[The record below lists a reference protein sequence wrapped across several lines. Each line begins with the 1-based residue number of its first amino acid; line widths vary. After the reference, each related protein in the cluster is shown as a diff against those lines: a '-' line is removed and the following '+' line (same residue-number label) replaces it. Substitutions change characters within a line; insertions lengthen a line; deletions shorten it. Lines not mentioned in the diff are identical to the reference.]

1 MWNYSDKVLDHFLHP
16 RNMGHIEN
24 PDAVGEIGNIAC
36 GDALRLSI
44 KIDDKERIVDAKFET
59 FGCASAI
66 ASSSALTELIKGKT
80 IDEALKISN
89 DDIADYLDGLPGEKM
104 HCSVMGQEALEKA
117 IALYKGEEV
126 VDSEHD
132 HDEKIVCKC
141 FGVTD
146 LKIARVVREHD
157 LHTAEE
163 VTHYCKAGGGC
174 GQCIQDIEDIIEEV
188 WGKEKEKAQ
197 AADARK
203 MKKEP
208 MTNIIKMQ
216 LVMETIEK
224 EIRPML
230 KSHGGDI
237 DLIDIIG
244 DHVKVSLRGA
254 CSECVSSGA
263 TLKMFVEEK
272 LREFVHKGIV
282 VEEIKD

>member
-1 MWNYSDKVLDHFLHP
+1 MWNYSEKVLEHFLHP
-16 RNMGHIEN
+16 RNMGRIEK

-36 GDALRLSI
+36 GDALRLTLS
-44 KIDDKERIVDAKFET
+44 IDDADRIVDAKFET

-80 IDEALKISN
+80 VDEALAITN

-117 IALYKGEEV
+117 IALYKGEDITET
-126 VDSEHD
+126 DHD
-132 HDEKIVCKC
+132 HEGKIVCKC

-146 LKIARVVREHD
+146 VKIARVVREHN

-174 GQCIQDIEDIIEEV
+174 GQCLQDIEDIIEEV
-188 WGKEKEKAQ
+188 WGKEKEKEQ
-197 AADARK
+197 AASARE
-203 MKKEP
+203 KKEGP
-208 MTNIIKMQ
+208 LTNIRKMQ

-230 KSHGGDI
+230 KTHGGDI
-237 DLIDIIG
+237 DLIDVIG

-254 CSECVSSGA
+254 CADCASSGA

-282 VEEIKD
+282 VEEIKG